1 MAAHWPAIS
10 CMAAAVNLRV
20 PALPRTAGCWSQ
32 PRSQRSK
39 ERGRCSVV
47 LSLATQIQESW
58 LREMFPDDFEERT
71 MHIFDKSQNRV
82 VVRRRRSFAILS
94 STLKIA
100 TRASPEATAC
110 LAKAV
115 VEGVLTLNGWDDS
128 VEQWIARVDLLA
140 EALPSIASPKSE
152 LLSVSRSFISPVKAP
167 QITANQRPADP
178 QPRSIAPHARTPAS
192 H

>member
-1 MAAHWPAIS
+1 
-10 CMAAAVNLRV
+10 MAAAVNLRV

-39 ERGRCSVV
+39 GRVAMLKSSFHSQRRFRKVGCAKCS
-47 LSLATQIQESW
+47 
-58 LREMFPDDFEERT
+58 RT
-71 MHIFDKSQNRV
+71 ISKS
-82 VVRRRRSFAILS
+82 APCIS
-94 STLKIA
+94 STSRKIA
-100 TRASPEATAC
+100 WLSVGKIFRDLVIDSQDRDAEPSPEATAC

-140 EALPSIASPKSE
+140 EALPEHRIPVGAAE
-152 LLSVSRSFISPVKAP
+152 ASRSFAISPVKAP
-167 QITANQRPADP
+167 QITAKSRTADP